1 LFERLSGDRFPPERY
16 VEDVAEHSS
25 FPEYLQAAMRKVQFE
40 RMENGEWFASIP
52 GFVGLWA
59 IGATEDEARRELETT
74 LPEWID
80 ISRTTEGRR
89 LPEIDGLAGVPKR
102 P

>member
-1 LFERLSGDRFPPERY
+1 MLLDDRFPSERY
-16 VEDVAEHSS
+16 VENVAEHSS
-25 FPEYLQAAMRKVQFE
+25 LPEYLRAAMRKAQFE

-80 ISRTTEGRR
+80 ISRSVGNSR
-89 LPEIDGLAGVPKR
+89 LPEIDGLTGAPKR
-102 P
+102 S